1 MAISKQQPMRE
12 AEIAF
17 INALDNG
24 DFVERDELET
34 IKQELESDVDSKIE
48 KILPIET
55 DEIADKAVTKAKI
68 GDDVTFDV
76 ADGSITESKL
86 ADDAVTR
93 QKLADNS
100 VDHDNINDYAIWG
113 EKILTQ
119 SITGDKI
126 ANDTISTNNI
136 EDEAITSSKISKL
149 AVNEDNL
156 NLQSVSSIKLKD
168 GAVTT
173 AKIGNVAV
181 TNAKIATNAV
191 NTINITDKAVTKAKL
206 GDDVSFE
213 VADGSITTKK
223 LAVDSVGYE
232 QLDPDLKSFMNL
244 LYTLPYIQFNYSPQ
258 SYTISANST
267 KTVTITFEY
276 ELPTTPSVF
285 VDTQA
290 NVDSMIYSSVKSVTT
305 KGFDVIL
312 KNDSNSEVSNITF
325 DYLVLFENGIR

>member
-76 ADGSITESKL
+76 ADGSIT
-86 ADDAVTR
+86 T
-93 QKLADNS
+93 N
-100 VDHDNINDYAIWG
+100 
-113 EKILTQ
+113 
-119 SITGDKI
+119 KI
-126 ANDTISTNNI
+126 AN
-136 EDEAITSSKISKL
+136 EAVTSEKLAKL

-181 TNAKIATNAV
+181 TNAKIATDAV
-191 NTINITDKAVTKAKL
+191 NTTNIINGAVTVDKISNWSVERSKIKDYAIDSYKLDSKCVTIDKLANNSVTYDKL
-206 GDDVSFE
+206 GS
-213 VADGSITTKK
+213 S
-223 LAVDSVGYE
+223 
-232 QLDPDLKSFMNL
+232 LKSLIDFL
-244 LYTLPYIQFNYSPQ
+244 ETLPNIQFDYSPE

-267 KTVTITFEY
+267 LTVSITFAS
-276 ELPTTPSVF
+276 ELTTTPSVF

-290 NVDSMIYSSVKSVTT
+290 NVDGMIYSSVKSVTT
-305 KGFDVIL
+305 TGFDVIL
-312 KNDSNSEVSNITF
+312 KNDSDSEVSNITF
-325 DYLVLFENGIR
+325 DYLVLSAR